1 MDVIE
6 VIARG
11 LTGAGFMGVPH
22 PLHSPSAPCMHCIAL
37 HCRSC
42 RGRSAMRRSP
52 KRRTRGRG
60 SGPNR
65 AREPEAKSQRRPLK
79 FPSRY
84 ALPAEKIKLHQFI
97 LFFCVYCFVC
107 SVFIGGLLAVRH
119 GVGRLHAL
127 AGLRA
132 AACCLY
138 PPACVWLASHCMFRL
153 PGCNAWLY

>member
-11 LTGAGFMGVPH
+11 LTGAGFMGAPH

-84 ALPAEKIKLHQFI
+84 ALPAEKKNVHQLILSFFLCLLLCLFCFYWWASGGKTRGGETSCTCRLACGCMLSLPPGMRVAGEPLH
-97 LFFCVYCFVC
+97 V
-107 SVFIGGLLAVRH
+107 SAT
-119 GVGRLHAL
+119 
-127 AGLRA
+127 
-132 AACCLY
+132 
-138 PPACVWLASHCMFRL
+138 WM
-153 PGCNAWLY
+153 